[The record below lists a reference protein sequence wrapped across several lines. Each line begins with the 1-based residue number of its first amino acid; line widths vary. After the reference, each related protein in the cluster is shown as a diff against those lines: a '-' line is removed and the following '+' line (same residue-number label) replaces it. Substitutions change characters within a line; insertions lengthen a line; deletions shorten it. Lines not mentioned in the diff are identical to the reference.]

1 MKKLLLLTLAV
12 SVGMAST
19 YALAQATGQ
28 AAPQAGHNKMMAR
41 MDANGDGA
49 ISKDEAAKFPRL
61 AAKFEQIDGNKDGK
75 LSTDEL
81 AAWRK
86 AAMGTDGGMGGHGAG
101 YKDPEDM
108 TTRHAQ
114 RRDACF
120 SKADANKDGQL
131 SRDEF
136 NKMGEVCGMR
146 HGGMRHGDKRQMPP
160 APPAPPAAPVAPV
173 KK

>member
-12 SVGMAST
+12 SAGLAST
-19 YALAQATGQ
+19 CALAQAAGQ
-28 AAPQAGHNKMMAR
+28 AMPQAGQNKMMSR
-41 MDANGDGA
+41 MDTNGDGF

-61 AAKFEQIDGNKDGK
+61 AANFDQIDTNKDGK

-81 AAWRK
+81 AAARK
-86 AAMGTDGGMGGHGAG
+86 TMAKSGDGMRGHDAG

-108 TTRHAQ
+108 TARRAQ
-114 RRDACF
+114 RRDECF
-120 SKADANKDGQL
+120 SKADTNKDGQL

-136 NKMGEVCGMR
+136 NKMGEVCGMG
-146 HGGMRHGDKRQMPP
+146 HGGRGHMPPP
-160 APPAPPAAPVAPV
+160 APPAPPAPPI

>member
-19 YALAQATGQ
+19 YALAQATWQ

-41 MDANGDGA
+41 MDANGDGT

-61 AAKFEQIDGNKDGK
+61 AANFDQMDTNKDGK

-86 AAMGTDGGMGGHGAG
+86 TMAKSGDGMRGHDAD

-108 TTRHAQ
+108 TARRAQ
-114 RRDACF
+114 RRDECF
-120 SKADANKDGQL
+120 SKADTNKDGQL

-136 NKMGEVCGMR
+136 NKMGEVCGMG
-146 HGGMRHGDKRQMPP
+146 HGGRGHMPPP

>member
-12 SVGMAST
+12 SVGLASAC
-19 YALAQATGQ
+19 ALAQAAGQ
-28 AAPQAGHNKMMAR
+28 AAPQAGHNKMMSR

-61 AAKFEQIDGNKDGK
+61 AASFDQIDTNKDGK
-75 LSTDEL
+75 LSQDEL
-81 AAWRK
+81 VAWRK
-86 AAMGTDGGMGGHGAG
+86 SRAESGDRMHSG

-108 TTRHAQ
+108 QA
-114 RRDACF
+114 RRAACF
-120 SKADANKDGQL
+120 DKADTNHDGQL

-136 NKMGEVCGMR
+136 TKMGEVCGMG
-146 HGGMRHGDKRQMPP
+146 HGGRGHMPP
-160 APPAPPAAPVAPV
+160 PASQPA